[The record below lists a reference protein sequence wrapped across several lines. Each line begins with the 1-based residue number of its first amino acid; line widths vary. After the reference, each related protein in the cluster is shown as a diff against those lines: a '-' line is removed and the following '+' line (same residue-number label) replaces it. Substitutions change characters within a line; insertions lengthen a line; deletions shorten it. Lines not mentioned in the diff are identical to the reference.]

1 MVDALT
7 ETEEANG
14 MLQDEI
20 KQLLVEQDEQEE
32 LRTELQDQ
40 LRERGQLMQMMA
52 QQTVS
57 DSNTS
62 TDIMDRIKQLR
73 SESEL
78 EKLKFK
84 AEMDAM
90 DAQLEKLEQNDQQTE
105 AHLGPLDA
113 VHNSNNPLDT
123 VDWRPRRHQM

>member
-1 MVDALT
+1 
-7 ETEEANG
+7 

-123 VDWRPRRHQM
+123 VD

>member
-123 VDWRPRRHQM
+123 VD